1 MDKSMKLKKIMACSL
16 GLLTALT
23 LLGGCKSGGDGS
35 LPQFDQEI
43 QEGEEIAVIT
53 VKGYGEIKVRF
64 FPDEAPKAVENFTT
78 HAKEGYYDGL
88 TFHRVIAD
96 FMIQGGDPK
105 GDGTGGESIW
115 GEGFG
120 PEPSDKLYHFP
131 GALCMAQSS
140 MPNSIGSQFYI
151 VQGDDVTEEYLDQ
164 LEVYYDKTYPDIVKE
179 KYLELGG
186 VPHLDGDYTVFGQVF
201 EGMDVVEKIAGCE
214 TDGNDLPKQAVTIEK
229 IEVVEYQK

>member
-1 MDKSMKLKKIMACSL
+1 MACSL

-151 VQGDDVTEEYLDQ
+151 VQGDAVTEEYLEQ
-164 LEVYYDKTYPDIVKE
+164 VEAYRGETYPDAVKE

-186 VPHLDGDYTVFGQVF
+186 TPHLDGDYTVFGQVF

-214 TDGNDLPKQAVTIEK
+214 TDENDLPKQAVTIEK

>member
-1 MDKSMKLKKIMACSL
+1 MKLKKIMACSL

-43 QEGEEIAVIT
+43 QEGEDIAVIT

-64 FPDEAPKAVENFTT
+64 FPDGASKAVENFTT

-164 LEVYYDKTYPDIVKE
+164 IEVYYDKTYPDIVKE

-201 EGMDVVEKIAGCE
+201 EGMDVVEKIADCE
-214 TDGNDLPKQAVTIEK
+214 TDENDLPKQAVTIEK

>member
-1 MDKSMKLKKIMACSL
+1 MKLIKIMACAL

-131 GALCMAQSS
+131 GALCMAQSN

-151 VQGDDVTEEYLDQ
+151 VQGDDVTEEYLEQ
-164 LEVYYDKTYPDIVKE
+164 VETYYGKTYPDIVKE

-201 EGMDVVEKIAGCE
+201 EGMDVVEKIADCE

>member
-201 EGMDVVEKIAGCE
+201 EGMDVVEKIADCE
-214 TDGNDLPKQAVTIEK
+214 TDENDLPKQAVTIEK

>member
-1 MDKSMKLKKIMACSL
+1 MKLKKIMACSL

-151 VQGDDVTEEYLDQ
+151 VQGDAVTEEYLEQ
-164 LEVYYDKTYPDIVKE
+164 VEAYRGETYPDAVKE

-186 VPHLDGDYTVFGQVF
+186 TPHLDGDYTVFGQVF
-201 EGMDVVEKIAGCE
+201 EGMDVVEKIADCE
-214 TDGNDLPKQAVTIEK
+214 TDGNDMPVQTVTIEK

>member
-1 MDKSMKLKKIMACSL
+1 MKLKKIMACSL

-164 LEVYYDKTYPDIVKE
+164 IEVYYDKTYPDIVKE

-201 EGMDVVEKIAGCE
+201 EGMDVVEKIADCE
-214 TDGNDLPKQAVTIEK
+214 TDENDLPKQAVTIEK

>member
-1 MDKSMKLKKIMACSL
+1 MKLKKIMACSL

-201 EGMDVVEKIAGCE
+201 EGMDVVEKIADCE
-214 TDGNDLPKQAVTIEK
+214 TDGNDMPVQTVTIEK

>member
-1 MDKSMKLKKIMACSL
+1 MACSL

-164 LEVYYDKTYPDIVKE
+164 IEVYYDKTYPDIVKE

-201 EGMDVVEKIAGCE
+201 EGMDVVEKIADCE
-214 TDGNDLPKQAVTIEK
+214 TDENDLPKQAVTIEK

>member
-1 MDKSMKLKKIMACSL
+1 MKLKKIMACSL

-35 LPQFDQEI
+35 LPQFDQEL

-164 LEVYYDKTYPDIVKE
+164 IEVYYDKTYPDIVKE

-201 EGMDVVEKIAGCE
+201 EGMDVVEKIADCE
-214 TDGNDLPKQAVTIEK
+214 TDENDLPKQAVTIEK

>member
-1 MDKSMKLKKIMACSL
+1 MKLRKIMACSL

-164 LEVYYDKTYPDIVKE
+164 IEVYYDKTYPDIVKE

-214 TDGNDLPKQAVTIEK
+214 TDENDLPKQAVTIEK

>member
-164 LEVYYDKTYPDIVKE
+164 IEVYYDKTYPDIVKE

-201 EGMDVVEKIAGCE
+201 EGMDVVEKIADCE
-214 TDGNDLPKQAVTIEK
+214 TDENDLPKQAVTIEK

>member
-214 TDGNDLPKQAVTIEK
+214 TDENDLPKQAVTIEK

>member
-1 MDKSMKLKKIMACSL
+1 MKLRKIMACSL

-151 VQGDDVTEEYLDQ
+151 VQGDAVTEEYLEQ
-164 LEVYYDKTYPDIVKE
+164 VEAYRGETYPDAVKE

-186 VPHLDGDYTVFGQVF
+186 TPHLDGDYTVFGQVF
-201 EGMDVVEKIAGCE
+201 EGMDVVEKIADCE
-214 TDGNDLPKQAVTIEK
+214 TDGNDMPVQTVTIEK

>member
-1 MDKSMKLKKIMACSL
+1 MKLKKIMACSL

-151 VQGDDVTEEYLDQ
+151 VQGDDVTEEYLEQ
-164 LEVYYDKTYPDIVKE
+164 VETYYGKTYPDIVKE

-214 TDGNDLPKQAVTIEK
+214 TDENDLPKQAVTIEK

>member
-1 MDKSMKLKKIMACSL
+1 MKLKKIMACSL

-201 EGMDVVEKIAGCE
+201 EGMDVVEKIADCE
-214 TDGNDLPKQAVTIEK
+214 TDENDLPKQAVTIEK

>member
-1 MDKSMKLKKIMACSL
+1 MACSL

-214 TDGNDLPKQAVTIEK
+214 TDENDLPKQAVTIEK

>member
-1 MDKSMKLKKIMACSL
+1 MKLKKIMACSL

-23 LLGGCKSGGDGS
+23 ALGGCKSGGDGS

-96 FMIQGGDPK
+96 FMIQGGDP
-105 GDGTGGESIW
+105 ER
-115 GEGFG
+115 
-120 PEPSDKLYHFP
+120 
-131 GALCMAQSS
+131 
-140 MPNSIGSQFYI
+140 
-151 VQGDDVTEEYLDQ
+151 
-164 LEVYYDKTYPDIVKE
+164 
-179 KYLELGG
+179 
-186 VPHLDGDYTVFGQVF
+186 
-201 EGMDVVEKIAGCE
+201 
-214 TDGNDLPKQAVTIEK
+214 
-229 IEVVEYQK
+229 

>member
-1 MDKSMKLKKIMACSL
+1 MDKSMKLRKIMACSL

-151 VQGDDVTEEYLDQ
+151 VQGDAVTEEYLEQ
-164 LEVYYDKTYPDIVKE
+164 VEAYRGETYPDAVKE

-186 VPHLDGDYTVFGQVF
+186 TPHLDGDYTVFGQVF
-201 EGMDVVEKIAGCE
+201 EGMDVVEKIADCE
-214 TDGNDLPKQAVTIEK
+214 TDGNDMPVQTVTIEK

>member
-1 MDKSMKLKKIMACSL
+1 MKLKKIMACSL

-120 PEPSDKLYHFP
+120 RSPATSCIIFPAPSVWHRAACRIPSAASFISFRE
-131 GALCMAQSS
+131 M
-140 MPNSIGSQFYI
+140 M
-151 VQGDDVTEEYLDQ
+151 
-164 LEVYYDKTYPDIVKE
+164 
-179 KYLELGG
+179 
-186 VPHLDGDYTVFGQVF
+186 
-201 EGMDVVEKIAGCE
+201 
-214 TDGNDLPKQAVTIEK
+214 
-229 IEVVEYQK
+229 

>member
-1 MDKSMKLKKIMACSL
+1 MTLIKIMACSL

-201 EGMDVVEKIAGCE
+201 EGMDVVEKIADCE
-214 TDGNDLPKQAVTIEK
+214 TDENDLPKQAVTIEK